1 MRYDFVRKHVSNLVP
16 CSRQNFGHGR
26 WTSLRFVTWS
36 YTIGNCSAK
45 MMRVADGVLTDGST
59 STDWRTF
66 EKAIGIG
73 TVLGLGTEYISY
85 RGLTQH

>member
-1 MRYDFVRKHVSNLVP
+1 
-16 CSRQNFGHGR
+16 
-26 WTSLRFVTWS
+26 
-36 YTIGNCSAK
+36 

-59 STDWRTF
+59 STDWRAF